1 MKTNYHLRT
10 LIEELKKTSS
20 EQNVKIWKRIA
31 SDLEKS
37 TRAKRIVNLSR
48 LSRYTKENEVIVV
61 PGKVLGTGDLD
72 HKLTVAAFSFSDS
85 AREKINSNGK
95 ALTLQELLQK
105 NPKGSKVKII
115 G

>member
-1 MKTNYHLRT
+1 MKTNYQLRS

-31 SDLEKS
+31 LDLEKP
-37 TRAKRIVNLSR
+37 TRAHRIVNLSR
-48 LSRYTKENEVIVV
+48 LSRYTKANEVIVV

-72 HKLTVAAFSFSDS
+72 HKLTVAAFSFSES
-85 AREKINSNGK
+85 AREKINSNGQ
-95 ALTLQELLQK
+95 ALTLQELVQK